1 MKRLAMKKHS
11 TFNIQQPT
19 SKTAGVRAHWR
30 FDVGCWLLDV
40 FPFRPGCATLLA
52 LLAAVSLASAQTNKN
67 IPGPTDYA
75 AFSKFVTDR
84 NIFDPSRQP
93 HYTSSHTRTTT
104 RTRTRASSS
113 APAFTLV
120 GTMEYEK
127 GMFAFFSGN
136 SEELKKALQASQ
148 KIAGYTVTDI
158 SYGRVTLE
166 SADKKQKLELKVGD
180 VMREE
185 TGGWQLEG
193 QGEVPAGS
201 SSSGSTAGVPT
212 ESSSTSNGEPAEPA
226 SASAPNDILKRL
238 MEKREQE
245 SK

>member
-1 MKRLAMKKHS
+1 MKRLAMKKHP

-136 SEELKKALQASQ
+136 SEELKKAMPVSQ

-158 SYGRVTLE
+158 AYGRVTLE
-166 SADKKQKLELKVGD
+166 SADKKEKLELKVGD
-180 VMREE
+180 VMRQEN
-185 TGGWQLEG
+185 GGWQLAG
-193 QGEVPAGS
+193 QGEVPAGTS
-201 SSSGSTAGVPT
+201 LT
-212 ESSSTSNGEPAEPA
+212 EPDTSAAAEGSSTSSSESSAPA

>member
-1 MKRLAMKKHS
+1 MKTMRTKLFL
-11 TFNIQQPT
+11 T
-19 SKTAGVRAHWR
+19 
-30 FDVGCWLLDV
+30 
-40 FPFRPGCATLLA
+40 LA
-52 LLAAVSLASAQTNKN
+52 LALAGEGVFAQTNKN

-93 HYTSSHTRTTT
+93 HSTSTRTRTT
-104 RTRTRASSS
+104 RTRTRTSSS

-158 SYGRVTLE
+158 TYGRAVLE
-166 SADKKQKLELKVGD
+166 SADKKQ
-180 VMREE
+180 
-185 TGGWQLEG
+185 
-193 QGEVPAGS
+193 
-201 SSSGSTAGVPT
+201 
-212 ESSSTSNGEPAEPA
+212 
-226 SASAPNDILKRL
+226 
-238 MEKREQE
+238 
-245 SK
+245 

>member
-1 MKRLAMKKHS
+1 MKTMRTKL
-11 TFNIQQPT
+11 F
-19 SKTAGVRAHWR
+19 
-30 FDVGCWLLDV
+30 
-40 FPFRPGCATLLA
+40 LA
-52 LLAAVSLASAQTNKN
+52 LVLALVSEGAFAQTNKT

-93 HYTSSHTRTTT
+93 HYTSSRTRTTRARA
-104 RTRTRASSS
+104 RTSSS

-136 SEELKKALQASQ
+136 SEELKKAMPVSQ

-158 SYGRVTLE
+158 AYGRVTLE

-185 TGGWQLEG
+185 NGGWQLAG
-193 QGEVPAGS
+193 QGEVPAGTS
-201 SSSGSTAGVPT
+201 LT
-212 ESSSTSNGEPAEPA
+212 EPDASAAAEGSSTSSSESGAPA